1 MTGYTKN
8 HRWLVAGVASVLLLV
23 GAACG
28 GAVADE
34 DAPRGA
40 TGGTTSGP
48 MSTGDEFAREAE
60 DQTQGGDTVKSGAP
74 LIEGSI
80 ATDGAGNVQSSG
92 GSGTIPGQLP
102 STFDRKIIMTATL
115 SLETE
120 EVSKRFEDVGNIAAQ
135 NGGFISSSS
144 FGNDDENQTA
154 SITIRIPTQSYQAA
168 RVALRKLGDVNA
180 EQSSASDVTEE
191 YTDLDSR
198 LRSLRAVEA
207 QYVEFLTR
215 ATTIDEILTVQDRLN
230 ATRIEIEQVQGRIN
244 LLNNQTDLAT
254 ITVHLD
260 PPVVQ
265 QQPVT
270 DDGKTTPVEALEE
283 GWEASLEL
291 LGGAAAVVL
300 VVVAF
305 SWWLVPVWVAIAYL
319 VRRQAKA
326 TKERQPT
333 LPPPAPSM

>member
-1 MTGYTKN
+1 MTAYIKN
-8 HRWLVAGVASVLLLV
+8 HPWLVAGAASMLLLL

-28 GAVADE
+28 GAVADK
-34 DAPRGA
+34 DAPPGT

-48 MSTGDEFAREAE
+48 MSTGDEFARESDVRDAGN
-60 DQTQGGDTVKSGAP
+60 DAVKAGAP
-74 LIEGSI
+74 QLDGSI
-80 ATDGAGNVQSSG
+80 ATGSSSGVESGG
-92 GSGTIPGQLP
+92 GSGTIPAQLP
-102 STFDRKIIMTATL
+102 STFDRKIIMIATL

-135 NGGFISSSS
+135 NGGFVSSSS
-144 FGNDDENQTA
+144 FGHDDETQTA
-154 SITIRIPTQSYQAA
+154 SITIRIPTQNYQTAL
-168 RVALRKLGDVNA
+168 VALRKLGDVNA

-254 ITVHLD
+254 VTVHLD

-270 DDGKTTPVEALEE
+270 GEGRPSPVEALQN

-291 LGGAAAVVL
+291 LGGSAAVIL

-305 SWWLVPVWVAIAYL
+305 SWWLVPVWVAIAYV

-326 TKERQPT
+326 MKERQPT